1 MIRHPYVAHG
11 EVDHQALD
19 AAHQRALAYG
29 TMGLYDP
36 RTYTI
41 DPLII
46 RRVEKQPWKVVVR
59 MSLHAMVVGV
69 AAGAALGYMGYDPLN
84 VTPGYGMSPEGGTV
98 TIDGVPAEPMDLL
111 FDVRQLY
118 M

>member
-1 MIRHPYVAHG
+1 MIQHPYVGHG
-11 EVDHQALD
+11 AIDHQALD
-19 AAHQRALAYG
+19 AAQQRAEYYG
-29 TMGLYDP
+29 MMGVYDP

-46 RRVEKQPWKVVVR
+46 RRVEKQPWKVVGR

-69 AAGAALGYMGYDPLN
+69 AFGAALGYMGYDPLN
-84 VTPGYGMSPEGGTV
+84 VTPGYGMTPGESAM
-98 TIDGVPAEPMDLL
+98 TIDGVPVEPSDLL
-111 FDVRQLY
+111 FDLSQLY

>member
-1 MIRHPYVAHG
+1 MIRHPYVG
-11 EVDHQALD
+11 YGSIDHQALE
-19 AAHQRALAYG
+19 AAQQRAVVYG
-29 TMGLYDP
+29 SMGVYDP

-46 RRVEKQPWKVVVR
+46 RRVEKQPWKVVAG

-69 AAGAALGYMGYDPLN
+69 AFGAAMGYMGYDPLD
-84 VTPGYGMSPEGGTV
+84 VTPGYGMSPGKSGM
-98 TIDGVPAEPMDLL
+98 TIDGVPVEPSDLL
-111 FDVRQLY
+111 FDVSQLY